1 MVLNCSSRFPPLTS
15 SAQPAAALPTLS
27 FMLLLKYNRNNSH
40 NTKQSNMKFWE
51 IGICLQNM
59 EQYKRKE
66 T

>member
-1 MVLNCSSRFPPLTS
+1 ML
-15 SAQPAAALPTLS
+15 SAHSAAALPTLPL
-27 FMLLLKYNRNNSH
+27 MLLLQYNRNNSQ
-40 NTKQSNMKFWE
+40 NTKQLNMKFWE